1 MINILYGAVEVTAT
15 FLEFFLGIKLIGHL
29 AGVREQSLLKC
40 LAGSLVLMGVIQFI
54 NQYKLFTVAASFIA
68 IFGMGMAVSLMYK
81 KKIADTTVAAA
92 AYVALIH
99 MIDFLL
105 MSVWGIV
112 LGNEDFGAEVVRT
125 YSDYRVYYI
134 VSSKVLLI
142 SVYVVLVK
150 KVIPSIRFTLR
161 KMLTGVIVCLW
172 LIWYFGS
179 LSFDNAGVPI
189 LVIWVMVLLMGLAG
203 LYIMSEYFTWK
214 QAAVEYGLAS
224 EHNKLIAF
232 SYEELKKTDE
242 TRRQLY
248 HDMKNH
254 YLAIRGYIEA
264 GNQEKALAY
273 MDKVGEALAP
283 SLIRWTGIECLDML
297 LNYKVNAAAR
307 EGITITVKAELIE
320 LDLSEQ
326 EMIALLGNALDNAI
340 EACRDVEGQNKW
352 IRVLIRRMQDMTNI
366 KISNPYASV
375 VRDGKGNLVTTK
387 ADKTAHGLGI
397 KGMQVIVE
405 NHGGVMN
412 YGTEGQIFVLQISF
426 FR

>member
-29 AGVREQSLLKC
+29 VGVREQSLPKC
-40 LAGSLVLMGVIQFI
+40 LVGSLVLMGAIQLI

-68 IFGMGMAVSLMYK
+68 IFGMGLAASLMDK
-81 KKIADTTVAAA
+81 KKIADTTIAAA

-112 LGNEDFGAEVVRT
+112 LGNEVFGAEVVQT

-142 SVYVVLVK
+142 SAYVVLVK

-203 LYIMSEYFTWK
+203 LYIMSEYLTWK
-214 QAAVEYGLAS
+214 QATMEYELAG

-232 SYEELKKTDE
+232 SYEELKKNDE
-242 TRRQLY
+242 ARRQLY
-248 HDMKNH
+248 HDMNNH
-254 YLAIRGYIEA
+254 YLAIRGYIEN
-264 GNQEKALAY
+264 GNTEKALAY
-273 MDKVGEALAP
+273 MDRVGEVLAP
-283 SLIRWTGIECLDML
+283 AMIRWTGIECLDML
-297 LNYKVNAAAR
+297 LNYKVNAAEK
-307 EGITITVKAELIE
+307 EGISVTVKADLIE
-320 LDLSEQ
+320 LELSEQ
-326 EMIALLGNALDNAI
+326 EMIALVGNALDNAI
-340 EACRDVEGQNKW
+340 EACRKVEDQKKW
-352 IRVLIRRMQDMTNI
+352 IRVQISRMHDMTYI
-366 KISNPYASV
+366 KLSNPYISV
-375 VRDGKGNLVTTK
+375 VRDGKANLVTTK
-387 ADKTAHGLGI
+387 EDKAAHGLGI

-405 NHGGVMN
+405 KHGGVIK
-412 YGTEGQIFVLQISF
+412 YGTEDQIFVLQISF
-426 FR
+426 FH